1 MLSFL
6 IILFALTL
14 IYLSI
19 AERFRSFSK
28 LIAVQGFLLFG
39 IAFLELTEVHLANLI
54 FIMAET
60 LIFKA
65 FLIPF
70 LLTRIIKA
78 SGVTKVHRQ
87 AIPGFY
93 LLLFS
98 IFTLLLSVILAHS
111 LVNPFVNTI
120 YMTIALFT
128 LFTGLLLIV
137 THKLII
143 SHLIGFLIIENA
155 VFIFSLAVGN
165 EMPMLINIGILL
177 EHFCR
182 CSYPRLFWFTPQAA
196 YKRINN
202 VKRLKCFYCFL

>member
-1 MLSFL
+1 MVIYL
-6 IILFALTL
+6 IVLFAVTL
-14 IYLSI
+14 VYFASS
-19 AERFRSFSK
+19 ERLVNYIS
-28 LIAVQGFLLFG
+28 LIAIQGILLCG
-39 IAFLELTEVHLANLI
+39 IALFELSEVNTANLI

-60 LIFKA
+60 IVFKA
-65 FLIPF
+65 FLIPY

-87 AIPGFY
+87 AMPGFY
-93 LLLFS
+93 LLLLS
-98 IFTLLLSVILAHS
+98 IVALLISVILAHS

-128 LFTGLLLIV
+128 LFTGLLMIV

-165 EMPMLINIGILL
+165 EMPMLINVGILL
-177 EHFCR
+177 DIFVGV
-182 CSYPRLFWFTPQAA
+182 LILGFFGL
-196 YKRINN
+196 
-202 VKRLKCFYCFL
+202 RLKPHTNELTMLKD